1 MTIVTARIYYCPRSK
16 RLERKLT
23 RTHWGFAEW
32 FLRRLK
38 PIRERLRGPEAQGVN
53 IINFMLHEVPAHAWY
68 PNEWRQRANT
78 FNFSYICDLR
88 PLEEGEPIENIE
100 KLMVFT
106 AAVAAQAPWPQV
118 RAVGEV
124 LAKPL
129 SPAEHTSL
137 LPYLRWPRD
146 SIYLK

>member
-16 RLERKLT
+16 QLERKLT

-38 PIRERLRGPEAQGVN
+38 PIRERLRGPEANGVN
-53 IINFMLHEVPAHAWY
+53 IVNFMLHEVPAHAWH
-68 PNEWRQRANT
+68 PNEWRQRGNT
-78 FNFSYICDLR
+78 FNFSYICDLQ
-88 PLEEGEPIENIE
+88 PLVQTEPIENIE
-100 KLMVFT
+100 RLMVFT

-118 RAVGEV
+118 RAVGEA
-124 LAKPL
+124 LAEPL
-129 SPAEHTSL
+129 SPAERASL
-137 LPYLRWPRD
+137 LPYLRWPRE